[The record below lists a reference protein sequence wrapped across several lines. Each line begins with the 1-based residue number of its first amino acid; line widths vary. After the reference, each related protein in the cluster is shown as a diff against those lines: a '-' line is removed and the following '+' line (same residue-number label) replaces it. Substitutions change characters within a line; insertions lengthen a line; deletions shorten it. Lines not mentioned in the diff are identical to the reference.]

1 MTVITFTAKDG
12 TQITGNLVHQY
23 PAFEGGMRY
32 IIENHGKQYRCIK
45 TLEGKFVEL
54 VV

>member
-1 MTVITFTAKDG
+1 MTVITFTDRNG
-12 TQITGNLVHQY
+12 TQITGELVHQY

-32 IIENHGKQYRCIK
+32 IIVNHGKEYRCVK
-45 TLEGKFVEL
+45 DASGKFVEL

>member
-1 MTVITFTAKDG
+1 MTLITFTTRDN
-12 TQITGNLVHQY
+12 TQISGELVHQY

-32 IIENHGKQYRCIK
+32 IIVNHGKQYRCVK
-45 TLEGKFVEL
+45 DKDGKFVEL